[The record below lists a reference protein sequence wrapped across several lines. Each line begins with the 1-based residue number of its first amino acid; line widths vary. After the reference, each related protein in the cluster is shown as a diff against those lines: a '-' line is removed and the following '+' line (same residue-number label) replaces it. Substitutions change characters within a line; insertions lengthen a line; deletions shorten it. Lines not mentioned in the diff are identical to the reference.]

1 MAVVD
6 FHVHLTAWG
15 KVPEAA
21 RQAYVD
27 SFPACLDAA
36 GLERA
41 VIFALDNELVAR
53 TVARAPSRLTAFA
66 FLDPRPPDA
75 PDRLERYVRDLGF
88 RGLKMSTS
96 GGPIEDEGFYANDQ
110 ACFKTFERAQA
121 LGVPVLVHAG
131 LIYCN
136 PDDPAG
142 TRTKYCMPIYL
153 DDVAREFPSLKL
165 VVAHGGRPFVEQTIA
180 LSLMPNVYVDLSWSL
195 LPVTMWPALVKPL
208 LEAFGPD
215 RLIYGSDANWREPS
229 RLSTRLTEFRRLLRK
244 ELRVDA
250 TTEAKILG
258 GNAERL
264 LGDDPN
270 WRIITEAIRTQ

>member
-1 MAVVD
+1 MGDGSAPCIVVD
-6 FHVHLTAWG
+6 
-15 KVPEAA
+15 
-21 RQAYVD
+21 
-27 SFPACLDAA
+27 
-36 GLERA
+36 GLELA
-41 VIFALDNELVAR
+41 LPGPDGTVIRVLGGVSLGIEPAEFLCVLGPSGCGKTTLLNCIAGFLRPSAGRVLIAGAPVEGTRPEVGIVFQEHALF
-53 TVARAPSRLTAFA
+53 PWS
-66 FLDPRPPDA
+66 
-75 PDRLERYVRDLGF
+75 
-88 RGLKMSTS
+88 
-96 GGPIEDEGFYANDQ
+96 NDQ

-142 TRTKYCMPIYL
+142 TKTKYCMPIHL

-180 LSLMPNVYVDLSWSL
+180 LSLMPNVYVDVSWSL
-195 LPVTMWPALVKPL
+195 LPLTMWPALVAPL

-215 RLIYGSDANWREPS
+215 RIIYGSDANWREPS
-229 RLSTRLTEFRRLLRK
+229 RLATRLAECRRLLREVLK
-244 ELRVDA
+244 VDA

-264 LGDDPN
+264 LGDDPG

>member
-15 KVPEAA
+15 DVPQAE
-21 RQAYVD
+21 RLAYVE

-36 GLERA
+36 GLDRA

-66 FLDPRPPDA
+66 FLDPRPADA
-75 PDRLERYVRDLGF
+75 PDRLERYVREHGF

-96 GGPIEDEGFYANDQ
+96 GGPIADEGFYANDE

-142 TRTKYCMPIYL
+142 TRTKYCLPIYL
-153 DDVAREFPSLKL
+153 DDVARAFPFLKL

-195 LPVTMWPALVKPL
+195 LPLSMWPGLVAPL

-229 RLSTRLTEFRRLLRK
+229 RLSTRLAEFRRILRD
-244 ELRVDA
+244 ELRVDPA
-250 TTEAKILG
+250 TAAKILG

-270 WRIITEAIRTQ
+270 WRIITEAIRRQ